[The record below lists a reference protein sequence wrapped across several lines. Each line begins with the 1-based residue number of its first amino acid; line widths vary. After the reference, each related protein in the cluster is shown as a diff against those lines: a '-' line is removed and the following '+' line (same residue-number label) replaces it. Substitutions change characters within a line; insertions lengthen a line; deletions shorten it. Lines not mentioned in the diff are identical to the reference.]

1 MDSPQ
6 KKLGSTMDGEMP
18 HLLPVTTVSET
29 VPKDTLAP
37 PPEAVVIVSA
47 YEFYPA
53 FVVLLY
59 YALHYAMIS
68 ARSIFFLLTHAE
80 AVAAEVSA
88 LDIGIV
94 CCAVLQAAA
103 AVLAVQLP
111 CHRVWVSYAFAYL
124 ALALTIVGQCMFID
138 PGDAIFISAVGDLMC
153 FLALLLSQR

>member
-1 MDSPQ
+1 
-6 KKLGSTMDGEMP
+6 MDGEMP

-68 ARSIFFLLTHAE
+68 AR
-80 AVAAEVSA
+80 
-88 LDIGIV
+88 
-94 CCAVLQAAA
+94 AAA

-153 FLALLLSQR
+153 FLALLLVGDK